1 MNEFETMESMY
12 SRLKGTGEGA
22 QAEAVISSIKLI
34 RKAPGVLD
42 STNVAVALYHIAIA
56 FRSAILSICLNF
68 LVDIIVALNELRL
81 LHKIFPS

>member
-12 SRLKGTGEGA
+12 SRLKGTGGGA

-34 RKAPGVLD
+34 RKAHGVLD

-56 FRSAILSICLNF
+56 
-68 LVDIIVALNELRL
+68 LVGNERARVALENTVGYLTPEEE
-81 LHKIFPS
+81 KWK